1 MGTIRYMSPE
11 QAAAD
16 HGKVGPPSDVYSLGA
31 ILYEMLTGRLVVEEP
46 DLMLALEQIKNREP
60 VRPRDHNPVVPPPLE
75 LICLKCLEKEPQDR
89 YHPAAELADELN
101 RFLKGEQ
108 IKTPSPGL
116 GGAISDGHAGNRP

>member
-1 MGTIRYMSPE
+1 MGTVRYMSPE

-31 ILYEMLTGRLVVEEP
+31 ILYEMLTGRRVVEEP

-60 VRPRDHNPVVPPPLE
+60 VRPLDSNPVVPPPLE

-89 YHPAAELADELN
+89 YHSAAELADELN
-101 RFLKGEQ
+101 RFLKG
-108 IKTPSPGL
+108 KRSRPVPPAP